1 MNEHTDGPDRRRAGE
16 PEEARRRLAG
26 AADVGKAIV
35 PIAVAFY
42 AVLLALAA
50 GFAWATD
57 GSLLYASQEAARRGI
72 SPLRD
77 VAVGAF
83 AAALVVAASRLVT
96 RRTRWG
102 EALAGALAALI
113 GRRST
118 AECLLLAAASGVA
131 EEAFFR
137 GALQPQVGIVAA
149 SLLFGLAHF
158 APRRD
163 LWPWTLFSIAAGF
176 ALGALFEWTGNLVA
190 PVVAHAGINAVN
202 LRDLSLRY
210 APGVEVRA
218 AR

>member
-1 MNEHTDGPDRRRAGE
+1 MDHPILYASEDAARQGIDPLRDISAG
-16 PEEARRRLAG
+16 
-26 AADVGKAIV
+26 
-35 PIAVAFY
+35 
-42 AVLLALAA
+42 ALAA
-50 GFAWATD
+50 
-57 GSLLYASQEAARRGI
+57 
-72 SPLRD
+72 
-77 VAVGAF
+77 AV
-83 AAALVVAASRLVT
+83 VIAASHLIT
-96 RRTRWG
+96 RWTRWG
-102 EALAGALAALI
+102 EALARALAALI
-113 GRRST
+113 GRQST
-118 AECLLLAAASGVA
+118 AACMLLAAASGVA

-210 APGVEVRA
+210 ASGVEVRA